1 MEYEALQI
9 HDCDRMRTFNQ
20 MSFQDKGIAMA
31 MMVRSRRGFTL
42 VELLVV
48 IAIIGVLVALLLPAV
63 QAAREAARRMQ
74 CSNHLKQLGLAL
86 HNYHDTHNALPARKT
101 YRRMSGYIA
110 LLPYLEQAP
119 MYDRIMAGDSA
130 AGIPPGGDDALSDW
144 SALNGFP
151 EGLRCPSDPGN
162 NDIITDGS
170 YRGTE
175 RLVNYAFCK
184 GDDMANTNS
193 AKNSRGMF
201 GYLEWFNFASVT
213 DGLSNTIAMSERLRQ
228 GYRNLTVSAREMD
241 HRLGM
246 AVVSGLRDDPALA
259 LTATDGRYFIDGT
272 SVNCRFG
279 SVGTRG
285 HTHFVGF
292 TTVMPPNGPAARDG
306 EYGVFPPSSM
316 HPGGVNA
323 LMGDGAVRFVSDT
336 IETGNLS
343 ATRSHG
349 FSGASP
355 YGVWGAM
362 GSRNGGEAGA
372 NN

>member
-1 MEYEALQI
+1 MNTTVKL
-9 HDCDRMRTFNQ
+9 
-20 MSFQDKGIAMA
+20 
-31 MMVRSRRGFTL
+31 RRGFTL

-63 QAAREAARRMQ
+63 QAAREAARRIQ

-86 HNYHDTHNALPARKT
+86 HNYHDTHQALPARKT
-101 YRRMSGYIA
+101 FRRMSAYIA
-110 LLPYLEQAP
+110 LLPYIEQGP
-119 MYDRIMAGDSA
+119 MYDRIMAGDSS
-130 AGIPPGGDDALSDW
+130 AGIPPGGDDALSTW

-162 NDIITDGS
+162 GDIITEGA

-175 RLVNYAFCK
+175 RLVNYAFSK
-184 GDDMANTNS
+184 GDDMADTNS

-201 GYLEWFNFASVT
+201 GYQEWFPFAKVT

-228 GYRNLTVSAREMD
+228 GYRNVTVAAQEMD

-246 AVVSGLRDDPALA
+246 AVVSGLRNDPALA
-259 LTATDGRYFIDGT
+259 LTVTDGRYFIAGT

-292 TTVMPPNGPAARDG
+292 TTVIPPNGPAARDG
-306 EYGVFPPSSM
+306 EYGVFPASSM

-323 LMGDGAVRFVSDT
+323 LMGDGAVRFISDT
-336 IETGNLS
+336 IDTGNLS

-349 FSGASP
+349 FSGQSP

-362 GSRNGGEAGA
+362 GSRSGSESVASN
-372 NN
+372 